1 MRSLDIPLSMTMA
14 VSLLLRDQPSLSMG
28 RKPSKGGSDT
38 LQSLGGGLGGL
49 RPASCG
55 ASSMAE
61 GAMVVK
67 WELEMGM
74 RQVQDQGVISCRG
87 SEMWRVCLASA
98 IGAEDARHGDCG
110 VVRLLQCSVVRARLR
125 MLGTLLH
132 MPTVWI
138 AVLHIVL
145 T

>member
-1 MRSLDIPLSMTMA
+1 
-14 VSLLLRDQPSLSMG
+14 
-28 RKPSKGGSDT
+28 
-38 LQSLGGGLGGL
+38 
-49 RPASCG
+49 
-55 ASSMAE
+55 MAE

-67 WELEMGM
+67 WEMEMGM